1 KSSTCT
7 ELRKGSPKITDYLCK
22 ECKSHFEEFLSLL
35 NLLNITYNI
44 NPYMVRGLD
53 YYTRTT
59 FEITSEH
66 LGAQKTVA
74 AGGRYDRLVEEFGG
88 PPTPAIGFAIG
99 MERLVEIIKNVNP
112 EFCIPAPKIFIA
124 AIGKKAN
131 AEGLL
136 IAEQLRAKYIQAE
149 LGYDS
154 ASLKSQLRRA
164 DKLGSNYVFIIGDD
178 ELQSGMIKWK
188 NLKDSSQGEIGI
200 KNATELKGLD

>member
-1 KSSTCT
+1 
-7 ELRKGSPKITDYLCK
+7 
-22 ECKSHFEEFLSLL
+22 
-35 NLLNITYNI
+35 
-44 NPYMVRGLD
+44 MVRGLD

-112 EFCIPAPKIFIA
+112 EFCIPAPKVFIA

-131 AEGLL
+131 TEGLL
-136 IAEQLRAKYIQAE
+136 IAEQLRAKGIQAE

-200 KNATELKGLD
+200 RDAAELKGLD